1 MGIAFLIYTI
11 QAALNPGNPITMRNR
26 SFSQRATKWLATLA
40 FVSVSVVAIAQ
51 TDPTLNQVYE
61 AVQAGRLDQAQTM
74 MQQVLISHPN
84 SAKAHF
90 VQAEIAAK
98 QGQMGRAREAL
109 ATAEKLAP
117 GLPFA
122 KSESVQNLRTQLT
135 AKGNSAGNPGSGT
148 GANRASSNAAAAAP
162 AEPFPW
168 AMAIGVGGL
177 LAALGLFLFRRKSA
191 AATAT
196 EATARAGS
204 NSINANAARPTYAGN
219 PAVSGGGLGGPQ
231 NFGTAGPM
239 GTGFGQGA
247 GNGMG
252 GGMGGTGMG
261 GKVMGGLAAGL
272 AVGAGVMAAQAI
284 GKSMMGGN
292 EHPQQASEGLA
303 HNDLI
308 PIDTNSDAGGQNFGV
323 NDASSWDDGG
333 SMASNDDNDS
343 WDT

>member
-1 MGIAFLIYTI
+1 
-11 QAALNPGNPITMRNR
+11 MRNR
-26 SFSQRATKWLATLA
+26 YFSQRAIQWLAAIA
-40 FVSVSVVAIAQ
+40 FISVGLSAIAQ

-61 AVQAGRLDQAQTM
+61 AVQAGRLEQAQTM

-122 KSESVQNLRTQLT
+122 KSESVQQLRTQLT
-135 AKGNSAGNPGSGT
+135 AKGNSAGNPGSGN

-162 AEPFPW
+162 AQPFPW

-177 LAALGLFLFRRKSA
+177 VACFGLFMFRRKSA
-191 AATAT
+191 AGIATAAT
-196 EATARAGS
+196 AASATTAATAGTARAGS
-204 NSINANAARPTYAGN
+204 NPLNANAAQPAYASN
-219 PAVSGGGLGGPQ
+219 PAGSGGGLGGPQ
-231 NFGTAGPM
+231 NFGAAGPM
-239 GTGFGQGA
+239 GTGFGQG
-247 GNGMG
+247 G
-252 GGMGGTGMG
+252 GSGMGGTGMG

-292 EHPQQASEGLA
+292 EHPQQATDSLA
-303 HNDLI
+303 NNDLI

-333 SMASNDDNDS
+333 SMASNDDGDS